1 MLVLFCF
8 VKSTFQ
14 YGEFPVGL
22 PSILTENF
30 DFNFKYF
37 GIIKCKLLPPKGLY
51 IPVIPIKTRNK
62 LVFPLCHTCAINDI
76 QVNCNHNSEE
86 RALTGTWCTLEVDKA
101 ILKSYKLLEIY
112 EVWHWEKREKY
123 DPIKKTGGIFT
134 NYINMALKLKQ
145 EASGYPSNCITDED
159 KDNYIKDFFEHEGVT
174 LNKENIA
181 YNSIKRLISKL
192 IANSMWVVWLRK
204 VRITSFKQL
213 L

>member
-1 MLVLFCF
+1 
-8 VKSTFQ
+8 
-14 YGEFPVGL
+14 VGL

-62 LVFPLCHTCAINDI
+62 LVFPLCFTCAINDI

-101 ILKSYKLLEIY
+101 ILKGYKLLEIY

-181 YNSIKRLISKL
+181 YNSIQRLISKL
-192 IANSMWVVWLRK
+192 IANSMWGRLALNRN
-204 VRITSFKQL
+204 SFS
-213 L
+213 